1 MVQMLSKGERG
12 VPMAPLSPPG
22 VFTVVVALEGQW
34 RLHDQPVLHQAMA
47 LVRRHQ
53 GGRLVL
59 LAARAENQ
67 RLRGPHQRK
76 LDHDALRA
84 LHART
89 EALGIPLLC
98 FPEITTA
105 AALEVVA
112 PLLQPDAVL
121 YGEQSRLFAD
131 WPASKTQFP
140 KVFGEFRRQIQGAPE
155 PPLPEPEISG
165 PASGLEAW
173 SQNMR
178 HLRDL
183 RDLADARPAPP
194 PDTGRAS
201 NGIDP
206 RSAFPFRGDEASALG
221 RLQHYVFDS
230 DGLKTYKASR
240 NQLVGS
246 EFSSKFSPFLAN
258 GSLSVRRIWQALEVH
273 QASFGPSEG
282 CDWMRQELL
291 WREFFLWSEQA
302 HGEAFHSE
310 SGIQGRTPTANPDRE
325 LFRRWTL
332 AECGH
337 GLIDA
342 QMREL
347 NATGYLSNRGRQWV
361 ASHFVNSLQL
371 PWTWG
376 ARYFEWMLIDADP
389 ALNTGN
395 WAYLA
400 GVGSDPRS
408 FGGSPRRFD
417 LEGQAKR
424 YDPDGSHR
432 QLWR

>member
-1 MVQMLSKGERG
+1 M
-12 VPMAPLSPPG
+12 
-22 VFTVVVALEGQW
+22 
-34 RLHDQPVLHQAMA
+34 
-47 LVRRHQ
+47 
-53 GGRLVL
+53 
-59 LAARAENQ
+59 
-67 RLRGPHQRK
+67 GP
-76 LDHDALRA
+76 
-84 LHART
+84 
-89 EALGIPLLC
+89 
-98 FPEITTA
+98 
-105 AALEVVA
+105 
-112 PLLQPDAVL
+112 
-121 YGEQSRLFAD
+121 
-131 WPASKTQFP
+131 
-140 KVFGEFRRQIQGAPE
+140 
-155 PPLPEPEISG
+155 
-165 PASGLEAW
+165 
-173 SQNMR
+173 
-178 HLRDL
+178 
-183 RDLADARPAPP
+183 PAPP
-194 PDTGRAS
+194 PGPSPERGP
-201 NGIDP
+201 NRGDP
-206 RSAFPFRGDEASALG
+206 RSAFPFRGDEASALE

-258 GSLSVRRIWQALEVH
+258 GSMSVRRIWHALEAH
-273 QASFGPSEG
+273 QTIFGPSEG
-282 CDWMRQELL
+282 CEWMRQELL
-291 WREFFLWSEQA
+291 WREFFLWSERA

-310 SGIQGRTPTANPDRE
+310 SGIQGRLPKANPNRE
-325 LFRRWTL
+325 LFRRWTR

-337 GLIDA
+337 ERIDA

-424 YDPDGSHR
+424 YDPDGSHM

>member
-1 MVQMLSKGERG
+1 MLGG
-12 VPMAPLSPPG
+12 
-22 VFTVVVALEGQW
+22 FTVVVALEGQW

-47 LVRRHQ
+47 LVRSHQ

-59 LAARAENQ
+59 LAARAKGQ

-84 LHART
+84 LHGRSD
-89 EALGIPLLC
+89 ALGIPLLC
-98 FPEITTA
+98 FPELPTA
-105 AALEVVA
+105 EALKVLE

-131 WPASKTQFP
+131 WPASKAQFP
-140 KVFGEFRRQIQGAPE
+140 RVFGEFRRLIQGAPE
-155 PPLPEPEISG
+155 APLPEPEISG
-165 PASGLEAW
+165 MGHELEPW
-173 SQNMR
+173 SAEDLETLR
-178 HLRDL
+178 HLSTGP
-183 RDLADARPAPP
+183 PAPV
-194 PDTGRAS
+194 PDADGGFHR
-201 NGIDP
+201 GDP
-206 RSAFPFRGDEASALG
+206 RSAFPFGGDEASALA
-221 RLQHYVFDS
+221 RLQHYVFES

-258 GSLSVRRIWQALEVH
+258 GSLSVRRIWQALEAH
-273 QASFGPSEG
+273 QAIVGPSEG

-302 HGEAFHSE
+302 HGESFHSE
-310 SGIQGRTPTANPDRE
+310 SGIQGRLPKANPDQE
-325 LFRRWTL
+325 LFRRWTR

-337 GLIDA
+337 ERIDA

-361 ASHFVNSLQL
+361 ASHFVNSLHL

-400 GVGSDPRS
+400 GEGSDPRS

-417 LEGQAKR
+417 LEGQAQR

>member
-1 MVQMLSKGERG
+1 MLSG
-12 VPMAPLSPPG
+12 
-22 VFTVVVALEGQW
+22 FTVVVALEGQW
-34 RLHDQPVLHQAMA
+34 RLHDQPVLHEALA

-59 LAARAENQ
+59 LASRRENQ

-76 LDHDALRA
+76 LDQDALRA

-98 FPEITTA
+98 FPELPTA
-105 AALEVVA
+105 AALEVVE
-112 PLLQPDAVL
+112 PLLRPDVVV
-121 YGEQSRLFAD
+121 YGEQSRLFSD
-131 WPASKTQFP
+131 WPASKATFP
-140 KVFGEFRRQIQGAPE
+140 RVFGEFRRQIQGAPE

-165 PASGLEAW
+165 AANGLEPW
-173 SQNMR
+173 SAKDLENFR
-178 HLRDL
+178 HQSMVP
-183 RDLADARPAPP
+183 PAPP
-194 PDTGRAS
+194 PGTDRGTDRG
-201 NGIDP
+201 DP

-221 RLQHYVFDS
+221 RLQHFVFDS
-230 DGLKTYKASR
+230 DGLKNYKASR

-258 GSLSVRRIWQALEVH
+258 GSLSVRRIWHALETH
-273 QASFGPSEG
+273 QAICGPSEG

-302 HGEAFHSE
+302 HGEAFHHE
-310 SGIQGRTPTANPDRE
+310 SGIQGRVPQANPDRE
-325 LFRRWTL
+325 LFNRWSR

-337 GLIDA
+337 ELIDA

-424 YDPDGSHR
+424 YDPDGSHMK
-432 QLWR
+432 LWR

>member
-1 MVQMLSKGERG
+1 MN
-12 VPMAPLSPPG
+12 
-22 VFTVVVALEGQW
+22 
-34 RLHDQPVLHQAMA
+34 

-53 GGRLVL
+53 GGRLLL
-59 LAARAENQ
+59 LAARAEGQ

-76 LDHDALRA
+76 IDHDALRA

-98 FPEITTA
+98 FPELPTA
-105 AALEVVA
+105 AALKVLE
-112 PLLQPDAVL
+112 PLVQPDAVL

-131 WPASKTQFP
+131 WPANKEKFP
-140 KVFGEFRRQIQGAPE
+140 RVFGEFRRMIQGAPE

-165 PASGLEAW
+165 PANGLEPW
-173 SQNMR
+173 SAGDLENLR
-178 HLRDL
+178 HRSMGTPVH
-183 RDLADARPAPP
+183 RPE
-194 PDTGRAS
+194 PDRGPNR
-201 NGIDP
+201 GDP
-206 RSAFPFRGDEASALG
+206 RSAFPFRGDEASALA

-258 GSLSVRRIWQALEVH
+258 GSLSVRRIWHALETH
-273 QASFGPSEG
+273 QAIHGPSEG
-282 CDWMRQELL
+282 CEWMRQELL

-310 SGIQGRTPTANPDRE
+310 SGIQGRLPNANPDQE
-325 LFRRWTL
+325 LFRRWSR

-371 PWTWG
+371 PWTWD
-376 ARYFEWMLIDADP
+376 ARYFEWMLVDADP

-417 LEGQAKR
+417 LKGQAQR
-424 YDPDGSHR
+424 YDPDGSHM

>member
-1 MVQMLSKGERG
+1 MLGG
-12 VPMAPLSPPG
+12 
-22 VFTVVVALEGQW
+22 FTVVVALEGQW
-34 RLHDQPVLHQAMA
+34 RLHDQPVLHQAMD
-47 LVRRHQ
+47 LVRCHQ

-59 LAARAENQ
+59 LATRAEGQ

-76 LDHDALRA
+76 LHHDALRA
-84 LHART
+84 LDART
-89 EALGIPLLC
+89 NALGIPLLC
-98 FPEITTA
+98 FPELTTA
-105 AALEVVA
+105 AALKVVA

-131 WPASKTQFP
+131 WPASKAKFP
-140 KVFGEFRRQIQGAPE
+140 RVFGEFRRLIQGAPE
-155 PPLPEPEISG
+155 PPLPELEISG
-165 PASGLEAW
+165 QANELEAC
-173 SQNMR
+173 SQN
-178 HLRDL
+178 LRDL
-183 RDLADARPAPP
+183 RNLAVAPPAPA
-194 PDTGRAS
+194 PDPDRGPNRD
-201 NGIDP
+201 DP
-206 RSAFPFRGDEASALG
+206 RSAFPFRGDEASALA
-221 RLQHYVFDS
+221 RLQHYVFDT

-240 NQLVGS
+240 NGLVGS

-325 LFRRWTL
+325 LFRRWSR

-408 FGGSPRRFD
+408 FGGQPRRFD
-417 LEGQAKR
+417 LERQVQR
-424 YDPDGSHR
+424 YDPDGCHM

>member
-1 MVQMLSKGERG
+1 MLSG
-12 VPMAPLSPPG
+12 
-22 VFTVVVALEGQW
+22 FTVVVALEGQW
-34 RLHDQPVLHQAMA
+34 RLHDQPVLHEALA

-59 LAARAENQ
+59 LASRRENQ

-76 LDHDALRA
+76 LDQDALRA
-84 LHART
+84 LRART

-98 FPEITTA
+98 FPELPTA
-105 AALEVVA
+105 AALEVVE
-112 PLLQPDAVL
+112 PLLRPDVVV
-121 YGEQSRLFAD
+121 YGEQSRLFSD
-131 WPASKTQFP
+131 WPASKATFP
-140 KVFGEFRRQIQGAPE
+140 RVFGEVRRQIQGAPE

-165 PASGLEAW
+165 PANGLEPW
-173 SQNMR
+173 SAKDLENVR
-178 HLRDL
+178 HQSMVP
-183 RDLADARPAPP
+183 PAPP
-194 PDTGRAS
+194 PGTDRGTDRG
-201 NGIDP
+201 DP

-221 RLQHYVFDS
+221 RLQHFVFDS
-230 DGLKTYKASR
+230 DGLKNYKASR

-258 GSLSVRRIWQALEVH
+258 GSLSVRRIWHALETH
-273 QASFGPSEG
+273 QAICGPSEG

-302 HGEAFHSE
+302 HGKAFHDE
-310 SGIQGRTPTANPDRE
+310 SGIQGRVPQANPDRE
-325 LFRRWTL
+325 LFNRWSR

-337 GLIDA
+337 ELIDA

-424 YDPDGSHR
+424 YDPDGSHMK
-432 QLWR
+432 LWR

>member
-1 MVQMLSKGERG
+1 MLSG
-12 VPMAPLSPPG
+12 
-22 VFTVVVALEGQW
+22 FTVVVALEGQW
-34 RLHDQPVLHQAMA
+34 RLHDQPVLHQALA

-53 GGRLVL
+53 GGRLVV
-59 LAARAENQ
+59 LAARAEGQ
-67 RLRGPHQRK
+67 RPRGPHRRK
-76 LDHDALRA
+76 LDHDALRG
-84 LHART
+84 LDART
-89 EALGIPLLC
+89 EALGIPLVC
-98 FPEITTA
+98 FPELTTG
-105 AALEVVA
+105 AALELLE

-131 WPASKTQFP
+131 WPVSKAQFP
-140 KVFGEFRRQIQGAPE
+140 RVFGEFRRLIQGAPE
-155 PPLPEPEISG
+155 PPLPEPQISG
-165 PASGLEAW
+165 SSRGPEPW
-173 SQNMR
+173 SVG
-178 HLRDL
+178 DL
-183 RDLADARPAPP
+183 RELRELSTSPTAMPP
-194 PDTGRAS
+194 TSDRG
-201 NGIDP
+201 DP

-221 RLQHYVFDS
+221 RLQHYVFES

-258 GSLSVRRIWQALEVH
+258 GSLSVRRIWHALEAH
-273 QASFGPSEG
+273 QASVGPCEG

-310 SGIQGRTPTANPDRE
+310 SGIQGRLPKANQDRE
-325 LFRRWTL
+325 LFRRWTR

-417 LEGQAKR
+417 LEGQAQR
-424 YDPDGSHR
+424 YDPTGSHM

>member
-1 MVQMLSKGERG
+1 MLRG
-12 VPMAPLSPPG
+12 
-22 VFTVVVALEGQW
+22 FTVVVALEGQW
-34 RLHDQPVLHQAMA
+34 RLHDQPVLHQALA

-53 GGRLVL
+53 GGRLAL
-59 LAARAENQ
+59 LASRGENQ
-67 RLRGPHQRK
+67 RLRGPHQSK
-76 LDHDALRA
+76 LDRDALRA

-98 FPEITTA
+98 FPELPTA
-105 AALEVVA
+105 AALEVLA
-112 PLLQPDAVL
+112 PMLQPDAVL
-121 YGEQSRLFAD
+121 YGEQSRLFTD
-131 WPASKTQFP
+131 WPASKTKFP
-140 KVFGEFRRQIQGAPE
+140 RVFGEFRRQIQGAPE
-155 PPLPEPEISG
+155 PPLPEPKISG
-165 PASGLEAW
+165 LASGLEPW
-173 SQNMR
+173 SAKDLENLR
-178 HLRDL
+178 HRSMVP
-183 RDLADARPAPP
+183 PAPP
-194 PDTGRAS
+194 PGPDRGS
-201 NGIDP
+201 NRGDP

-221 RLQHYVFDS
+221 RLQHYVFES

-258 GSLSVRRIWQALEVH
+258 GSLSVRRIWHTLEAH
-273 QASFGPSEG
+273 QAIFGPSEG

-310 SGIQGRTPTANPDRE
+310 SGIQGRLPNANPDQE
-325 LFRRWTL
+325 LFRRWTR

-361 ASHFVNSLQL
+361 ASHFVNSLRL

-417 LEGQAKR
+417 LEGQAQR
-424 YDPDGSHR
+424 YDPDGSHM

>member
-1 MVQMLSKGERG
+1 MLGG
-12 VPMAPLSPPG
+12 
-22 VFTVVVALEGQW
+22 FTVIVALEGQW
-34 RLHDQPVLHQAMA
+34 RLHDQPVLHQALA
-47 LVRRHQ
+47 LLRGHQ

-59 LAARAENQ
+59 LAARPEAQ
-67 RLRGPHQRK
+67 RLRGPHQSN

-84 LHART
+84 LQART
-89 EALGIPLLC
+89 DALGIPLLC
-98 FPEITTA
+98 FPKLTTA

-112 PLLQPDAVL
+112 PQLQPDAVL

-131 WPASKTQFP
+131 WPVGRAQFP
-140 KVFGEFRRQIQGAPE
+140 RVFGEFRRQIQGAPE
-155 PPLPEPEISG
+155 PPLPEPEISC
-165 PASGLEAW
+165 PANGLEPW
-173 SQNMR
+173 SAKDLETLR
-178 HLRDL
+178 HLS
-183 RDLADARPAPP
+183 AGPPAPP
-194 PDTGRAS
+194 PDPDRGPHR
-201 NGIDP
+201 GDP
-206 RSAFPFRGDEASALG
+206 RSAFPFRGDEASALA
-221 RLQHYVFDS
+221 RLQHYVFETE
-230 DGLKTYKASR
+230 GLKNYKASR

-258 GSLSVRRIWQALEVH
+258 GSLSVRRIWHALETH
-273 QASFGPSEG
+273 QAIVGPSEG

-302 HGEAFHSE
+302 HGEAFHHE
-310 SGIQGRTPTANPDRE
+310 SGIQGRVPQANPDRD
-325 LFRRWTL
+325 LFQRWSR

-337 GLIDA
+337 ERIDA

-424 YDPDGSHR
+424 YDPDGSHM

>member
-1 MVQMLSKGERG
+1 MLDG
-12 VPMAPLSPPG
+12 
-22 VFTVVVALEGQW
+22 FTVLVALEGQW
-34 RLHDQPVLHQAMA
+34 RLHDQPVLHQALA

-53 GGRLVL
+53 GGRLLV
-59 LAARAENQ
+59 LAARAEGQ

-76 LDHDALRA
+76 LDDEALRA
-84 LHART
+84 LHVRT

-98 FPEITTA
+98 FPGLPTA
-105 AALEVVA
+105 AALEVLE
-112 PLLQPDAVL
+112 PLVQPDAVL

-131 WPASKTQFP
+131 WPASKTKFP
-140 KVFGEFRRQIQGAPE
+140 RVFGEFRRQIQGAPE

-165 PASGLEAW
+165 PANGLEPW
-173 SQNMR
+173 SAGELEMF
-178 HLRDL
+178 RDL
-183 RDLADARPAPP
+183 SMGPPAPAP
-194 PDTGRAS
+194 GPDRGANRV
-201 NGIDP
+201 DP
-206 RSAFPFRGDEASALG
+206 RSAFPFRGDEASALA
-221 RLQHYVFDS
+221 RLQHYVFDT

-258 GSLSVRRIWQALEVH
+258 GSLSVRRIWHALEAH
-273 QASFGPSEG
+273 QAIFGPSEG

-291 WREFFLWSEQA
+291 WREFFLWSEHA

-310 SGIQGRTPTANPDRE
+310 SGILGRLPNAIPDQE

-361 ASHFVNSLQL
+361 ASHFVNSLRL

-417 LEGQAKR
+417 LEGQAQR
-424 YDPDGSHR
+424 YDPDGSHM

>member
-1 MVQMLSKGERG
+1 MLSG
-12 VPMAPLSPPG
+12 
-22 VFTVVVALEGQW
+22 FTVVVALEGQW
-34 RLHDQPVLHQAMA
+34 RLHDQPVLHQAMD
-47 LVRRHQ
+47 LVRRHP

-59 LAARAENQ
+59 LATRAEGQ
-67 RLRGPHQRK
+67 RPRGPHRRK
-76 LDHDALRA
+76 LDHDAVRA
-84 LHART
+84 LDART
-89 EALGIPLLC
+89 GALGIPLLC
-98 FPEITTA
+98 FPDLTTA
-105 AALEVVA
+105 ATLKVVA
-112 PLLQPDAVL
+112 PLLQPDVVL
-121 YGEQSRLFAD
+121 YGEQSRLFAN
-131 WPASKTQFP
+131 WPASKAQFP
-140 KVFGEFRRQIQGAPE
+140 RIFGEFRRLIQGAPE

-165 PASGLEAW
+165 RGNGLEPWSEEDLRELRELRGLCKGPPARPPASDRGP
-173 SQNMR
+173 NR
-178 HLRDL
+178 
-183 RDLADARPAPP
+183 
-194 PDTGRAS
+194 G
-201 NGIDP
+201 DP
-206 RSAFPFRGDEASALG
+206 RSAFPFCGDEASALA
-221 RLQHYVFDS
+221 RLQHYVFDTG
-230 DGLKTYKASR
+230 GLKTYKASR
-240 NQLVGS
+240 NGLVGS

-258 GSLSVRRIWQALEVH
+258 GSLSVRRIWQALETH
-273 QASFGPSEG
+273 QTCFGPSEG

-302 HGEAFHSE
+302 HGEAFHNE
-310 SGIQGRTPTANPDRE
+310 SGIQGRMPTAKPDRE
-325 LFRRWTL
+325 LFRRWTQ

-408 FGGSPRRFD
+408 FGGQPRSFD
-417 LEGQAKR
+417 LERQVQR
-424 YDPDGSHR
+424 YDPDGSHQ
-432 QLWR
+432 QLWP

>member
-1 MVQMLSKGERG
+1 
-12 VPMAPLSPPG
+12 
-22 VFTVVVALEGQW
+22 
-34 RLHDQPVLHQAMA
+34 
-47 LVRRHQ
+47 
-53 GGRLVL
+53 
-59 LAARAENQ
+59 
-67 RLRGPHQRK
+67 
-76 LDHDALRA
+76 
-84 LHART
+84 
-89 EALGIPLLC
+89 
-98 FPEITTA
+98 
-105 AALEVVA
+105 
-112 PLLQPDAVL
+112 
-121 YGEQSRLFAD
+121 
-131 WPASKTQFP
+131 
-140 KVFGEFRRQIQGAPE
+140 
-155 PPLPEPEISG
+155 
-165 PASGLEAW
+165 
-173 SQNMR
+173 
-178 HLRDL
+178 
-183 RDLADARPAPP
+183 
-194 PDTGRAS
+194 
-201 NGIDP
+201 
-206 RSAFPFRGDEASALG
+206 
-221 RLQHYVFDS
+221 VFDS

-246 EFSSKFSPFLAN
+246 EFSSKFSPFLAS
-258 GSLSVRRIWQALEVH
+258 GSLSVRRIWHALEAH
-273 QASFGPSEG
+273 QAIFGPSEG

-310 SGIQGRTPTANPDRE
+310 SGIQGRLPNANPDQE
-325 LFRRWTL
+325 LFRRWSR

-376 ARYFEWMLIDADP
+376 ARYFEWMLVDADP

-417 LEGQAKR
+417 LEGQAQR
-424 YDPDGSHR
+424 YDPDGSHM

>member
-1 MVQMLSKGERG
+1 MLGG
-12 VPMAPLSPPG
+12 
-22 VFTVVVALEGQW
+22 FTVVVALEGQW
-34 RLHDQPVLHQAMA
+34 RLHDQPVLHQALA

-53 GGRLVL
+53 GGRLLL
-59 LAARAENQ
+59 LAARAEGQ

-76 LDHDALRA
+76 IDHDALRA

-98 FPEITTA
+98 FPELPTA
-105 AALEVVA
+105 AALEVLE
-112 PLLQPDAVL
+112 PLVQPDAVL

-131 WPASKTQFP
+131 WPASKAKFP
-140 KVFGEFRRQIQGAPE
+140 RVFGEFRRLIQGAPE

-165 PASGLEAW
+165 PANGLGVW
-173 SQNMR
+173 SAGE
-178 HLRDL
+178 LETFRDL
-183 RDLADARPAPP
+183 STGPPAPAP
-194 PDTGRAS
+194 ETDRGSYRS
-201 NGIDP
+201 DP
-206 RSAFPFRGDEASALG
+206 RSAFPFRGDEASALA
-221 RLQHYVFDS
+221 RLQHYVFDT
-230 DGLKTYKASR
+230 DGLKTYKARR

-258 GSLSVRRIWQALEVH
+258 GSLSVRRIWHALESH
-273 QASFGPSEG
+273 QAIYGPSEG

-310 SGIQGRTPTANPDRE
+310 SGIQGRLPNAIPDQE
-325 LFRRWTL
+325 LFRSWSR

-376 ARYFEWMLIDADP
+376 ARYFEWMLVDADP

-417 LEGQAKR
+417 LEGQAQR
-424 YDPDGSHR
+424 YDPDGSHM

>member
-1 MVQMLSKGERG
+1 MLGG
-12 VPMAPLSPPG
+12 
-22 VFTVVVALEGQW
+22 FTVVVALEGQW
-34 RLHDQPVLHQAMA
+34 RLHDQPVLHQALA

-53 GGRLVL
+53 GGRLLV
-59 LAARAENQ
+59 LAARAEGQ

-76 LDHDALRA
+76 LDDEALRA
-84 LHART
+84 LHVRT

-98 FPEITTA
+98 FPGLPTA
-105 AALEVVA
+105 AALEVLE
-112 PLLQPDAVL
+112 PLVQPDAVL

-131 WPASKTQFP
+131 WPASKTKFP
-140 KVFGEFRRQIQGAPE
+140 RVFGEFRRQIQGAPE

-165 PASGLEAW
+165 PANGLEPW
-173 SQNMR
+173 SAGE
-178 HLRDL
+178 LETFRDL
-183 RDLADARPAPP
+183 STGPPAPAP
-194 PDTGRAS
+194 ETDRGS
-201 NGIDP
+201 YWSDP
-206 RSAFPFRGDEASALG
+206 RSAFPFRGDEASALA
-221 RLQHYVFDS
+221 RLQHYVFDT

-258 GSLSVRRIWQALEVH
+258 GSLSVRRIWHALEAH
-273 QASFGPSEG
+273 QAIFGPSEG

-310 SGIQGRTPTANPDRE
+310 SGIQGRLPNAIPDQE

-361 ASHFVNSLQL
+361 ASHFVNSLRL

-417 LEGQAKR
+417 LEGQAQR
-424 YDPDGSHR
+424 YDPDGSHM

>member
-1 MVQMLSKGERG
+1 MLGR
-12 VPMAPLSPPG
+12 
-22 VFTVVVALEGQW
+22 FTVVVALEGQW
-34 RLHDQPVLHQAMA
+34 RLHDQPVLHQTLA

-53 GGRLVL
+53 GGRLLV
-59 LAARAENQ
+59 LAARAEGQ

-76 LDHDALRA
+76 LDDEALRA
-84 LHART
+84 LHVRT

-98 FPEITTA
+98 FPGLPTA
-105 AALEVVA
+105 AALEVLE
-112 PLLQPDAVL
+112 PLVQPDAVL

-131 WPASKTQFP
+131 WPASKTKFP
-140 KVFGEFRRQIQGAPE
+140 RVFGEFRRQIQGAPE

-165 PASGLEAW
+165 PANGLGVW
-173 SQNMR
+173 SAGELETFRN
-178 HLRDL
+178 LSTGP
-183 RDLADARPAPP
+183 PAPAP
-194 PDTGRAS
+194 GPDQG
-201 NGIDP
+201 DP
-206 RSAFPFRGDEASALG
+206 RSAFPFRGDETSALA

-258 GSLSVRRIWQALEVH
+258 GSLSVRRIWHTLEAH
-273 QASFGPSEG
+273 QAIFGPSEG

-310 SGIQGRTPTANPDRE
+310 SGIQGRLPNANPDQE
-325 LFRRWTL
+325 LFRRWTR

-361 ASHFVNSLQL
+361 ASHFVNSLRL

-417 LEGQAKR
+417 LEGQAQR
-424 YDPDGSHR
+424 YDPDGSHM

>member
-1 MVQMLSKGERG
+1 MLGR
-12 VPMAPLSPPG
+12 
-22 VFTVVVALEGQW
+22 FTVVVALEGQW
-34 RLHDQPVLHQAMA
+34 RLHDQPVLHQALA

-53 GGRLVL
+53 GGRLLV
-59 LAARAENQ
+59 LAARAEGQ

-76 LDHDALRA
+76 LDDEALRA
-84 LHART
+84 LHVRT

-98 FPEITTA
+98 FPGLPTA
-105 AALEVVA
+105 AALEVLE
-112 PLLQPDAVL
+112 PLVQPDAVL

-131 WPASKTQFP
+131 WPASKTKFP
-140 KVFGEFRRQIQGAPE
+140 RVFGEFRRQIQGAPE

-165 PASGLEAW
+165 PANGLGVW
-173 SQNMR
+173 SAGELETFRN
-178 HLRDL
+178 LSTGP
-183 RDLADARPAPP
+183 PAPAP
-194 PDTGRAS
+194 GPDQG
-201 NGIDP
+201 DP
-206 RSAFPFRGDEASALG
+206 RSAFPFRGDETSALA

-258 GSLSVRRIWQALEVH
+258 GSLSVRRIWHTLEAH
-273 QASFGPSEG
+273 QAIFGPSEG

-310 SGIQGRTPTANPDRE
+310 SGIQGRLPNANPDQE
-325 LFRRWTL
+325 LFRRWTR

-361 ASHFVNSLQL
+361 ASHFVNSLRL

-417 LEGQAKR
+417 LEGQAQR
-424 YDPDGSHR
+424 YDPDGSHM

>member
-1 MVQMLSKGERG
+1 MLGG
-12 VPMAPLSPPG
+12 
-22 VFTVVVALEGQW
+22 FTVVVALEGQW
-34 RLHDQPVLHQAMA
+34 RLHDQPVLHQARA
-47 LVRRHQ
+47 LLRRHQ

-59 LAARAENQ
+59 LATRAEGQ

-76 LDHDALRA
+76 LDHDALLA
-84 LHART
+84 LDART
-89 EALGIPLLC
+89 DALGIPLLC
-98 FPEITTA
+98 FPELTTA
-105 AALEVVA
+105 AALKVVA

-131 WPASKTQFP
+131 WPASKAKFP
-140 KVFGEFRRQIQGAPE
+140 RVFGEFRRLIQGAPE
-155 PPLPEPEISG
+155 PPLPELEISG
-165 PASGLEAW
+165 KANELVKELVNELVNELEPWSAGDLLRLRELSKGPPATPPASDRGP
-173 SQNMR
+173 NR
-178 HLRDL
+178 
-183 RDLADARPAPP
+183 
-194 PDTGRAS
+194 G
-201 NGIDP
+201 DP
-206 RSAFPFRGDEASALG
+206 RSAFPFRGDEASALA
-221 RLQHYVFDS
+221 RLQHYVFDT

-240 NQLVGS
+240 NGLVGS

-258 GSLSVRRIWQALEVH
+258 GSLSVRQIWQALEVH

-408 FGGSPRRFD
+408 FGGPPRRFD
-417 LEGQAKR
+417 LEGQVQR
-424 YDPDGSHR
+424 YDPDGSHM

>member
-1 MVQMLSKGERG
+1 MLGG
-12 VPMAPLSPPG
+12 
-22 VFTVVVALEGQW
+22 FTVVVALEGQW
-34 RLHDQPVLHQAMA
+34 RLHDQPVLHQAMD
-47 LVRRHQ
+47 LVRCHQ

-59 LAARAENQ
+59 LATRAEGQ

-76 LDHDALRA
+76 LNHDALRA
-84 LHART
+84 LDART
-89 EALGIPLLC
+89 NALGIPLLC
-98 FPEITTA
+98 FPELTTA
-105 AALEVVA
+105 AALKVVA

-131 WPASKTQFP
+131 WPASKAKFP
-140 KVFGEFRRQIQGAPE
+140 RVFGEFRRLIQGAPE

-165 PASGLEAW
+165 QANELEAC
-173 SQNMR
+173 SQN
-178 HLRDL
+178 LRDL
-183 RDLADARPAPP
+183 RNLAVAPP
-194 PDTGRAS
+194 PAS
-201 NGIDP
+201 DRGPNRGDP
-206 RSAFPFRGDEASALG
+206 RSAFPFRGDEASALA
-221 RLQHYVFDS
+221 RLQHYVFES

-240 NQLVGS
+240 NGLVGS

-258 GSLSVRRIWQALEVH
+258 GSLSVRQIWQALEVH

-302 HGEAFHSE
+302 HAEAFHSE
-310 SGIQGRTPTANPDRE
+310 SGIQGRVPTANPDRE
-325 LFRRWTL
+325 LFRRWSR

-408 FGGSPRRFD
+408 FGGQPRRFD
-417 LEGQAKR
+417 LERQVQR
-424 YDPDGSHR
+424 YDPNRSHM

>member
-1 MVQMLSKGERG
+1 MLSG
-12 VPMAPLSPPG
+12 
-22 VFTVVVALEGQW
+22 FTVLLALEGQW
-34 RLHDQPVLHQAMA
+34 RLHDQPVLHQALA
-47 LVRRHQ
+47 LVGRHQ

-59 LAARAENQ
+59 LAARTEGQ

-98 FPEITTA
+98 FPELPTA
-105 AALEVVA
+105 AALKVVA
-112 PLLQPDAVL
+112 PLVKPDAVL

-131 WPASKTQFP
+131 WPASKAKFP
-140 KVFGEFRRQIQGAPE
+140 RVFGEFRRLIQGAPG

-165 PASGLEAW
+165 MGNELEPW
-173 SQNMR
+173 SAKDWR
-178 HLRDL
+178 ELRELSTDPPSPVP
-183 RDLADARPAPP
+183 DADR
-194 PDTGRAS
+194 GSHR
-201 NGIDP
+201 GDP
-206 RSAFPFRGDEASALG
+206 RSAFPFSGDEASALE
-221 RLQHYVFDS
+221 RLQHYVFDT
-230 DGLKTYKASR
+230 DGLKNYKASR

-258 GSLSVRRIWQALEVH
+258 GSLSVRQIWQALEVH

-302 HGEAFHSE
+302 HGEAFHQE
-310 SGIQGRTPTANPDRE
+310 SGIQGRLPSATPDRE
-325 LFRRWTL
+325 LFRRWTR

-361 ASHFVNSLQL
+361 ASHFVNSLGL

-417 LEGQAKR
+417 LEGQARR
-424 YDPDGSHR
+424 YDPDGSHM

>member
-1 MVQMLSKGERG
+1 MLSG
-12 VPMAPLSPPG
+12 
-22 VFTVVVALEGQW
+22 FTVVVALEGQW
-34 RLHDQPVLHQAMA
+34 RLHDQPVLHRAMA

-59 LAARAENQ
+59 LATRAEGQ
-67 RLRGPHQRK
+67 RLKGPHRRK
-76 LDHDALRA
+76 LDHDALGA

-89 EALGIPLLC
+89 KALGIPLLC
-98 FPEITTA
+98 FPELPTA

-131 WPASKTQFP
+131 WPASKAKFP
-140 KVFGEFRRQIQGAPE
+140 RVFGEFRRHIQGAPE

-165 PASGLEAW
+165 LANGLEAW
-173 SQNMR
+173 SAK
-178 HLRDL
+178 DL
-183 RDLADARPAPP
+183 ENFQQRSMAPPAPLQ
-194 PDTGRAS
+194 DIDRG
-201 NGIDP
+201 DP

-230 DGLKTYKASR
+230 DGLKNYKASR

-258 GSLSVRRIWQALEVH
+258 GSLSVRRIWHALEAH
-273 QASFGPSEG
+273 QAIFGPSEG
-282 CDWMRQELL
+282 CEWMRQELL

-302 HGEAFHSE
+302 HGEAFHHE
-310 SGIQGRTPTANPDRE
+310 SGIQGRVPQANPDRE
-325 LFRRWTL
+325 LFRRWSR

-337 GLIDA
+337 ERIDA

-424 YDPDGSHR
+424 YDPEESHM

>member
-1 MVQMLSKGERG
+1 MLGG
-12 VPMAPLSPPG
+12 
-22 VFTVVVALEGQW
+22 FTVVVALEGQW
-34 RLHDQPVLHQAMA
+34 RLHDQPVLHQALA

-53 GGRLVL
+53 GGRLLL
-59 LAARAENQ
+59 LAARAEGQ

-98 FPEITTA
+98 VPELPTA
-105 AALEVVA
+105 AALEVLE

-131 WPASKTQFP
+131 WPASKAKFP
-140 KVFGEFRRQIQGAPE
+140 RVFGEFRRQIQGAPE

-165 PASGLEAW
+165 PANGLEPW
-173 SQNMR
+173 SAGDLET
-178 HLRDL
+178 LREFRVL
-183 RDLADARPAPP
+183 SPGPPAPAP
-194 PDTGRAS
+194 ETDRGSYR
-201 NGIDP
+201 GDP
-206 RSAFPFRGDEASALG
+206 RSAFPFRGDEASALA
-221 RLQHYVFDS
+221 RLQHYVFES

-258 GSLSVRRIWQALEVH
+258 GSLSVRRIWHALESH
-273 QASFGPSEG
+273 QAIYGPSEG

-310 SGIQGRTPTANPDRE
+310 SGIQGRMPNANPDQE
-325 LFRRWTL
+325 LFRRWSR

-417 LEGQAKR
+417 LEGQAQR
-424 YDPDGSHR
+424 YDPDGSHM

>member
-1 MVQMLSKGERG
+1 MLSG
-12 VPMAPLSPPG
+12 
-22 VFTVVVALEGQW
+22 FTVVVALEGQW
-34 RLHDQPVLHQAMA
+34 RLHDQPVLHQAMD

-53 GGRLVL
+53 GGRLML
-59 LAARAENQ
+59 LAARAEGQ
-67 RLRGPHQRK
+67 RLRGPHRRK
-76 LDHDALRA
+76 LDQDALRA

-98 FPEITTA
+98 FPELPTA
-105 AALEVVA
+105 AALKVLE
-112 PLLQPDAVL
+112 PLVQPDAVL

-131 WPASKTQFP
+131 WPASKAKFP
-140 KVFGEFRRQIQGAPE
+140 RVFGEFRRQLQGAPE

-165 PASGLEAW
+165 LANGLESCSAGDLGKL
-173 SQNMR
+173 R
-178 HLRDL
+178 HLSM
-183 RDLADARPAPP
+183 APPAPVP
-194 PDTGRAS
+194 GPERGPNRGDT
-201 NGIDP
+201 
-206 RSAFPFRGDEASALG
+206 RSAFPFSGDEASALE
-221 RLQHYVFDS
+221 RLQHYVFES
-230 DGLKTYKASR
+230 DGLKNYKASR

-258 GSLSVRRIWQALEVH
+258 GSLSVRRIWQALEAH

-282 CDWMRQELL
+282 CEWMRQELL

-302 HGEAFHSE
+302 HGEAFHRE
-310 SGIQGRTPTANPDRE
+310 SGIQGRLPTANPDRE
-325 LFRRWTL
+325 LFQRWTR

-337 GLIDA
+337 ERIDA
-342 QMREL
+342 QLREL

-424 YDPDGSHR
+424 YDPEESHM

>member
-1 MVQMLSKGERG
+1 MLSG
-12 VPMAPLSPPG
+12 
-22 VFTVVVALEGQW
+22 FTVVVALEGQW
-34 RLHDQPVLHQAMA
+34 RLHDQPVLHQALA

-59 LAARAENQ
+59 LATRAEGQ

-98 FPEITTA
+98 LPGLPTA
-105 AALEVVA
+105 SALKVLA
-112 PLLQPDAVL
+112 PQLLPDAVL

-131 WPASKTQFP
+131 WPASKATFP
-140 KVFGEFRRQIQGAPE
+140 RVFGEFRRKIQGVPE
-155 PPLPEPEISG
+155 PPLPEPEISDL
-165 PASGLEAW
+165 ANGLEPW
-173 SQNMR
+173 SAGDLENVR
-178 HLRDL
+178 HLL
-183 RDLADARPAPP
+183 MGPPPPP
-194 PDTGRAS
+194 PDPERGS
-201 NGIDP
+201 NHCDP
-206 RSAFPFRGDEASALG
+206 RSAFPFRGDEASALA
-221 RLQHYVFDS
+221 RLQHYVFDT

-240 NQLVGS
+240 NQLIGS

-258 GSLSVRRIWQALEVH
+258 GSLSVRRIWHALEAY
-273 QASFGPSEG
+273 QTIFGPSEG

-310 SGIQGRTPTANPDRE
+310 SGIQGRLPHAIADRE
-325 LFRRWTL
+325 LFRRWSR

-337 GLIDA
+337 EFIDA

-424 YDPDGSHR
+424 YDPHGSHR

>member
-1 MVQMLSKGERG
+1 MLSG
-12 VPMAPLSPPG
+12 
-22 VFTVVVALEGQW
+22 FTVVVALEGQW
-34 RLHDQPVLHQAMA
+34 RLHDQPVLHQAMD

-53 GGRLVL
+53 GGRLML
-59 LAARAENQ
+59 LAARAEGQ
-67 RLRGPHQRK
+67 RLRGPHRRK
-76 LDHDALRA
+76 LDQDALRA

-98 FPEITTA
+98 FPELPTA
-105 AALEVVA
+105 AALKVLE
-112 PLLQPDAVL
+112 PLVQPDAVL

-131 WPASKTQFP
+131 WPASKAKFP
-140 KVFGEFRRQIQGAPE
+140 RVFGEFRRQLQGAPE

-165 PASGLEAW
+165 LANGLESCSAGDLGKL
-173 SQNMR
+173 R
-178 HLRDL
+178 HLSM
-183 RDLADARPAPP
+183 APPAPVP
-194 PDTGRAS
+194 GPERGPNRGDT
-201 NGIDP
+201 
-206 RSAFPFRGDEASALG
+206 RSAFPFRGDEASALE
-221 RLQHYVFDS
+221 RLQHYVFES
-230 DGLKTYKASR
+230 DGLKNYKASR

-258 GSLSVRRIWQALEVH
+258 GSLSVRRIWQALEAH

-282 CDWMRQELL
+282 CEWMRQELL

-302 HGEAFHSE
+302 HGEAFHRE
-310 SGIQGRTPTANPDRE
+310 SGIQGRLPTANPDRE
-325 LFRRWTL
+325 LFQRWTR

-337 GLIDA
+337 ERIDA
-342 QMREL
+342 QLREL

-424 YDPDGSHR
+424 YDPEESHM

>member
-1 MVQMLSKGERG
+1 MLGG
-12 VPMAPLSPPG
+12 
-22 VFTVVVALEGQW
+22 FTVVVALEGQW
-34 RLHDQPVLHQAMA
+34 RLHDQPVLHQALA

-53 GGRLVL
+53 GGRLLV
-59 LAARAENQ
+59 LAARAEGQ

-76 LDHDALRA
+76 LDDDALRA

-98 FPEITTA
+98 FPGLPTA
-105 AALEVVA
+105 AALEVLE
-112 PLLQPDAVL
+112 PLVQPDAVL

-131 WPASKTQFP
+131 WPASKAKFP
-140 KVFGEFRRQIQGAPE
+140 RVFGEFRRLIQGAPE

-165 PASGLEAW
+165 PANGLEPW
-173 SQNMR
+173 SAGE
-178 HLRDL
+178 LETFRDL
-183 RDLADARPAPP
+183 STGPPAPAP
-194 PDTGRAS
+194 ETDRGSYRS
-201 NGIDP
+201 DP
-206 RSAFPFRGDEASALG
+206 RSAFPFRGDEASALA
-221 RLQHYVFDS
+221 RLQHYVFDT
-230 DGLKTYKASR
+230 DGLKTYKARR

-258 GSLSVRRIWQALEVH
+258 GSLSVRRIWHALEAH
-273 QASFGPSEG
+273 QAIFGPSEG

-310 SGIQGRTPTANPDRE
+310 SGIQGRLPNANPDQE
-325 LFRRWTL
+325 LFRRWSR

-361 ASHFVNSLQL
+361 ASHFVNSLRL

-400 GVGSDPRS
+400 GGGSDPRS

-417 LEGQAKR
+417 LEGQAQR
-424 YDPDGSHR
+424 YDPDGSHM

>member
-1 MVQMLSKGERG
+1 MLDG
-12 VPMAPLSPPG
+12 
-22 VFTVVVALEGQW
+22 FTVLVALEGQW
-34 RLHDQPVLHQAMA
+34 RLHDQPVLHQAMD
-47 LVRRHQ
+47 LVRGHQ
-53 GGRLVL
+53 RGRLVL
-59 LAARAENQ
+59 LAARAEGQ

-98 FPEITTA
+98 FPELPTA
-105 AALEVVA
+105 AALEALA
-112 PLLQPDAVL
+112 PVLQPDAVL

-131 WPASKTQFP
+131 WPASKAKFP
-140 KVFGEFRRQIQGAPE
+140 RVFGEFRRQIQGAPE
-155 PPLPEPEISG
+155 PPLPEPEISVL
-165 PASGLEAW
+165 ANGLEAW
-173 SQNMR
+173 SAGELETLR
-178 HLRDL
+178 HRSMGP
-183 RDLADARPAPP
+183 PAPP
-194 PDTGRAS
+194 PGPSPERGP
-201 NGIDP
+201 NRGDP
-206 RSAFPFRGDEASALG
+206 RSAFPFRGDEASALE

-258 GSLSVRRIWQALEVH
+258 GSMSVRRIWHALEAH
-273 QASFGPSEG
+273 QAIFGPSEG
-282 CDWMRQELL
+282 CEWMRQELL

-302 HGEAFHSE
+302 HGEMFHHE
-310 SGIQGRTPTANPDRE
+310 SGIQGRVSQANPDRE
-325 LFRRWTL
+325 LFSRWSG

-337 GLIDA
+337 ELIDA

-424 YDPDGSHR
+424 YDPEESHM